1 MSDTTD
7 TTGTAAADGTAGT
20 TDAAPALG
28 VRKAAAAPSGAR
40 RDRSPTASPAP
51 PRSWRDHPLHRV
63 TPWLF
68 LAVPLALL
76 ITFTYVPVGNMVFYS
91 FTDWD
96 GVSPD
101 RNFVGTGNYTE
112 LFTRP
117 ELFRVFFVSFY
128 YLAASVVQIVL
139 ALYFATVLS
148 FNVRFRNLFKGILF
162 FPYLVNG
169 VAIGFVFLY
178 FFQDGG
184 TLDSLLSWF
193 GAGTDRAWLGT
204 PESANT
210 SLAGVSVW
218 RFMGLN
224 FVLFL
229 GAIQSIPGE
238 LYEAAQLDGASRW
251 QQFRYV
257 IAPGIRPVL
266 SLSVIL
272 AVSGSL
278 SVFEIP
284 YIMTGGATGTE
295 TFVIQTVKLAFQFN
309 KTGLASAAAVVLLLI
324 ILLVTWIQRR
334 IVPDER
340 VDLV

>member
-1 MSDTTD
+1 MTD
-7 TTGTAAADGTAGT
+7 TTRRTRRRARAG
-20 TDAAPALG
+20 
-28 VRKAAAAPSGAR
+28 
-40 RDRSPTASPAP
+40 
-51 PRSWRDHPLHRV
+51 V

-76 ITFTYVPVGNMVFYS
+76 LTFTYAPIANMAAYS

-96 GVSPD
+96 GVSPEL
-101 RNFVGTGNYTE
+101 NWTGAENYTE
-112 LFTRP
+112 LLTRS
-117 ELFRVFFVSFY
+117 ELFEVFLVSGY
-128 YLAASVVQIVL
+128 YLVASVVQIVL

-148 FNVRFRNLFKGILF
+148 FNVRFRNFFKGVLF
-162 FPYLVNG
+162 FPYLING

-184 TLDSLLSWF
+184 TLDSVLRLL
-193 GAGTDRAWLGT
+193 GVETDHAWLGT
-204 PESANT
+204 PFSANT

-218 RFMGLN
+218 RYLGLN

-238 LYEAAQLDGASRW
+238 LYEAAEIDGASRW
-251 QQFRYV
+251 QQFRHI

-272 AVSGSL
+272 SVSGSL

-295 TFVIQTVKLAFQFN
+295 TFVIKTVKLAFQFN

-324 ILLVTWIQRR
+324 VLAVTWVQRR
-334 IVPDER
+334 IVPDEK

>member
-1 MSDTTD
+1 MTD
-7 TTGTAAADGTAGT
+7 TTQKAAVEVIP
-20 TDAAPALG
+20 AAPAP
-28 VRKAAAAPSGAR
+28 APAAR
-40 RDRSPTASPAP
+40 RTRF
-51 PRSWRDHPLHRV
+51 RRGL

-68 LAVPLALL
+68 LIAPLALL
-76 ITFTYVPVGNMVFYS
+76 ITFTYAPIVNMLAYS

-96 GVSPD
+96 GVSP
-101 RNFVGTGNYTE
+101 VLHYTGTENYQE
-112 LFTRP
+112 VFTRP
-117 ELFRVFFVSFY
+117 DLFEVFWVSGY
-128 YLAASVVQIVL
+128 YLAASAVQIVL

-148 FNVRFRNLFKGILF
+148 FNVRFRNFFKGVLF
-162 FPYLVNG
+162 FPYLING

-184 TLDSLLSWF
+184 TLDSVLSLF
-193 GAGTDRAWLGT
+193 GVHTDHAWLGT
-204 PESANT
+204 PVSANT

-218 RFMGLN
+218 RYLGLN

-238 LYEAAQLDGASRW
+238 LYEAAELDGAGRW
-251 QQFRYV
+251 HQFRYI
-257 IAPGIRPVL
+257 IAPGIKPVL
-266 SLSVIL
+266 TLTVIL
-272 AVSGSL
+272 SISGSL

-295 TFVIQTVKLAFQFN
+295 TFVIQTVNLAFRFN

-324 ILLVTWIQRR
+324 ILLVTWVQRR
-334 IVPDER
+334 LVPDDK